1 MLISSS
7 RNIRTE
13 TLTARCCGPVKWT
26 HVVNHQGHLDLGP
39 GPGLRHP
46 CPEAARAGGVGG
58 VRERPVPGG
67 ASPLPPPLLR
77 DAYALD
83 FLDQKSTE
91 DLVVRY
97 PYKKLGCP
105 LLVYY
110 DIPWKPVV
118 EL

>member
-1 MLISSS
+1 M
-7 RNIRTE
+7 
-13 TLTARCCGPVKWT
+13 
-26 HVVNHQGHLDLGP
+26 
-39 GPGLRHP
+39 
-46 CPEAARAGGVGG
+46 
-58 VRERPVPGG
+58 PGG

-83 FLDQKSTE
+83 FLGQKSTE